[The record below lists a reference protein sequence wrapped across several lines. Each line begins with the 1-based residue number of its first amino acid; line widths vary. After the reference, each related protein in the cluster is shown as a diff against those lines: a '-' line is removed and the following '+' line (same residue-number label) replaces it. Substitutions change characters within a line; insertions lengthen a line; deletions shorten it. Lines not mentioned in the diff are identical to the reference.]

1 MSKKRVFLVR
11 MLVVLVLL
19 VVAGVMLIIGR
30 GHTIYFEN
38 RAAEYNGTTAEAPYK
53 IEVFVK
59 GERVAKLYDKE
70 RGMSPWMGQDFKM
83 TVEVTEEK
91 GGDASTYTIG
101 LKLPYNMDG
110 IILNIPAL
118 LEGLPEDVYLTEFIP
133 TATEEETEEEAP
145 ADEFGIGD
153 DMGGDF

>member
-11 MLVVLVLL
+11 MSVVLALL
-19 VVAGVMLIIGR
+19 IVAGVMLIIGR

-38 RAAEYNGTTAEAPYK
+38 KAVEYNGTTAEAPYK
-53 IEVFVK
+53 IEVSVK

-70 RGMSPWMGQDFKM
+70 RGMSPWMGQNFKM
-83 TVEVTEEK
+83 TVAVTEEK

-118 LEGLPEDVYLTEFIP
+118 LEGFPEDVYLTEFIP
-133 TATEEETEEEAP
+133 AVPEEPEEEEVP
-145 ADEFGIGD
+145 ADEFGIGE